1 MDHATDIAVLKQR
14 ADQADARMGRV
25 EDKLDRIIE
34 ALGAKATRQ
43 DVWTALATGAA
54 IAFGVLAI
62 MIAILTYLQD
72 QRIAARK
79 VLELGHLSYPLS
91 AASAPP
97 EKTSIDVVQ
106 TAQASILQF

>member
-1 MDHATDIAVLKQR
+1 MDHTADIAVLQQR

-72 QRIAARK
+72 QRIATRPDNPPPQ
-79 VLELGHLSYPLS
+79 VVIQVPTP
-91 AASAPP
+91 AAPAAG
-97 EKTSIDVVQ
+97 Q
-106 TAQASILQF
+106 Q